1 MLLSISATR
10 MLLAGTFISLDRI
23 VALDGT
29 DRTSMSLLQ
38 RAQQDE
44 QLAWQQLVHIY
55 GPLIRSWC
63 KRMGLNDDDT
73 SDVFQETCRAVS
85 ANLKNFKPTRSVG
98 SFRSWLKTI
107 VRTKSIDHFRRLNQ
121 QPAGSGGSEA
131 QLRMANVVDPFGD
144 EDDDEEAS
152 EAEHTLIVQRALEL
166 IRPDFSK
173 QNWKAFQMVAID
185 GMAAT
190 EVAEI
195 IGTNAQAIR
204 QANYRIR
211 RRLRLVLRDLV
222 NDSRFDDGTV

>member
-1 MLLSISATR
+1 
-10 MLLAGTFISLDRI
+10 
-23 VALDGT
+23 
-29 DRTSMSLLQ
+29 MSLLQ

-44 QLAWQQLVHIY
+44 QEAWHQLLHIY

-85 ANLKNFKPTRSVG
+85 GNIKNFKPTRSVG

-121 QPAGSGGSEA
+121 QPAGAGGSEA
-131 QLRMANVVDPFGD
+131 QLRMANVVDPLQD
-144 EDDDEEAS
+144 DDDEEEEVT

-166 IRPDFSK
+166 IRPDFNK

-195 IGTNAQAIR
+195 IGANAQAIR

-222 NDSRFDDGTV
+222 SDSRFDD